1 MALIITATETAKL
14 PIKGTNIELESIY
27 ARINWNAPIQGKSIQ
42 YGLVP
47 FINKLFYKNNNP
59 VMINFVG
66 ASGFIALQENDEQSL
81 QFVHEKIKEQL
92 ESLGFTVIIQ
102 L

>member
-1 MALIITATETAKL
+1 MALIITATETVKL

-59 VMINFVG
+59 VMVTFEGG
-66 ASGFIALQENDEQSL
+66 AGYILLEEGDSQSL
-81 QFVHEKIKEQL
+81 QFVHDKIKQKL
-92 ESLGFTVIIQ
+92 ETLGFIVTID